1 MNTAALAS
9 PGSRPVDWTLPVEGM
24 TCASCVTRV
33 EKALA
38 AVPGVAEATVN
49 LATEVATVRADVNVP
64 VESLRAAVERA
75 GYAVKEESASLAVE
89 GMTCASCVA
98 RVEKALKK
106 VPGVLSAEVNLATET
121 ADVTLAAGVDRSAL
135 AAAVEK
141 AGYQARLREQE
152 STGVRP
158 PGAGPNDWWPV
169 ALSALLSLPLVI
181 PMIAGLFRADWA
193 LPAWLQLLLA
203 TPVQFWLG
211 ARFYRSGW
219 KALRAGAGNMDLLV
233 ALGTTA
239 GYGLSVYL
247 MLRHGAHGTPHL
259 YFEAS
264 SVVITLVLLGK
275 WLETRAKRQTTD
287 AIRALNALRPETAR
301 VRKEGRDVDVPI
313 GQVVRDDLVVIRPGE
328 RVPVDGIVVE
338 GSSQVDESLITG
350 ESLPVARHE
359 GDKVTGGSVN
369 GEGLLVVRTS
379 AVGAE
384 STLSRIVRLVESAQ
398 AKKAPIQRLVDK
410 VSEVF
415 VPVVIAIAGLTLVG
429 WGLATGNWEA
439 AILNA
444 VAVLV
449 IACPCALGLATPT
462 AIMAGTGVAA
472 RHGILIKDAEALEVA
487 HKVRTVAFDKTGT
500 LTEGKPEL
508 VAAEAVNGDRARFL
522 AAAAAIQ
529 GGSEHPLARAVLG
542 AAQREGVS
550 SIPASQIRAVA
561 GRGMAAV
568 VDGRE
573 LRLGSGRWMQELGVS
588 GAMSQRAREL
598 EAAGRTVSW
607 IADVTEAPKLLG
619 LLAFG
624 DTVKATAALAVRS
637 LHEQGVTAVLVTGDN
652 RGSAR
657 AVAAELGID
666 EVRAE
671 VLPEDKARIVG
682 ELKQDG
688 VTVAMVGDG
697 INDAPALAAADVG
710 IAMATGTDVAMHAAG
725 VTLMRGNPAL
735 VADSLDISRR
745 TYRKIR
751 QNLFWAFIYNV
762 VGIPLAAFG
771 LLSPMIAGAAMAF
784 SSVSVV
790 TNALTLRRWKGTN
803 T

>member
-1 MNTAALAS
+1 
-9 PGSRPVDWTLPVEGM
+9 
-24 TCASCVTRV
+24 
-33 EKALA
+33 
-38 AVPGVAEATVN
+38 
-49 LATEVATVRADVNVP
+49 
-64 VESLRAAVERA
+64 
-75 GYAVKEESASLAVE
+75 
-89 GMTCASCVA
+89 
-98 RVEKALKK
+98 
-106 VPGVLSAEVNLATET
+106 
-121 ADVTLAAGVDRSAL
+121 
-135 AAAVEK
+135 
-141 AGYQARLREQE
+141 
-152 STGVRP
+152 
-158 PGAGPNDWWPV
+158 
-169 ALSALLSLPLVI
+169 
-181 PMIAGLFRADWA
+181 
-193 LPAWLQLLLA
+193 LLL
-203 TPVQFWLG
+203 
-211 ARFYRSGW
+211 
-219 KALRAGAGNMDLLV
+219 
-233 ALGTTA
+233 
-239 GYGLSVYL
+239 
-247 MLRHGAHGTPHL
+247 
-259 YFEAS
+259 
-264 SVVITLVLLGK
+264 
-275 WLETRAKRQTTD
+275 
-287 AIRALNALRPETAR
+287 
-301 VRKEGRDVDVPI
+301 
-313 GQVVRDDLVVIRPGE
+313 
-328 RVPVDGIVVE
+328 
-338 GSSQVDESLITG
+338 
-350 ESLPVARHE
+350 
-359 GDKVTGGSVN
+359 
-369 GEGLLVVRTS
+369 VRTS

-384 STLSRIVRLVESAQ
+384 STLARIVRLVESAQ

-415 VPVVIAIAGLTLVG
+415 VPVVIAIAALTLLG
-429 WGLATGNWEA
+429 WGLATGDWEV

-472 RHGILIKDAEALEVA
+472 RHGILIKDAEALEIA
-487 HKVRTVAFDKTGT
+487 HKVGTVAFDKTGT

-508 VAAEAVNGDRARFL
+508 VAAEAVDGDRARFL

-529 GGSEHPLARAVLG
+529 VGSEHPLARAVVA
-542 AAQREGVS
+542 AAQREGVQHV
-550 SIPASQIRAVA
+550 PASQVRAVA

-573 LRLGSGRWMQELGVS
+573 LRLGSSRWMQELGVP
-588 GAMSQRAREL
+588 GAMSQMAREL
-598 EAAGRTVSW
+598 ESAGRTVSW
-607 IADVTEAPKLLG
+607 MADVTEAPKLLG

-624 DTVKATAALAVRS
+624 DTVKPAAALAVRS
-637 LHEQGVTAVLVTGDN
+637 LHAQGVTSVLVTGDN
-652 RGSAR
+652 RGSAG

-682 ELKQDG
+682 ELKQG
-688 VTVAMVGDG
+688 GRTVAMVGDG

-735 VADSLDISRR
+735 VADAIDISRR
-745 TYRKIR
+745 TYSKIR